1 MSTLLTEPFMQ
12 HALIAGVPIAALAGV
27 VGYFMVLRSQ
37 IFAGDALSHVAFTGA
52 LVALA
57 FGVDARIGLMAATV
71 GIGVMLGLLGDRGRT
86 DDVVIGT
93 VFAWVLGIGVLALS
107 VYTAGAQSSRNRSA
121 GINVLFGSIFGL
133 SSSAAWTAAFVA
145 CGLLILVLLI
155 ARPLLFASIDEAAAG
170 VRGVPVRVLGV
181 GFLALAGA
189 TAGEATQAVGALLLL
204 GLLAA
209 PAGAAMRLTDR
220 PFVALAL
227 APALAV
233 TSMVLGLLCSYAFP
247 TLPPSFTI
255 LAVATAI
262 FALSFL
268 ARPAS
273 RGRPKVTRPAGTAG
287 RDA

>member
-71 GIGVMLGLLGDRGRT
+71 GIGVVLGLLGDRGRT

-155 ARPLLFASIDEAAAG
+155 ARPLLFASIDEAAAA

-233 TSMVLGLLCSYAFP
+233 TSMVLGLLGSYAFP

-268 ARPAS
+268 VRPAS
-273 RGRPKVTRPAGTAG
+273 PSGERPAASGDPG
-287 RDA
+287 

>member
-71 GIGVMLGLLGDRGRT
+71 GIGVVLGLLGDRGRT

-107 VYTAGAQSSRNRSA
+107 VYTAGEQSSRNRSA

-233 TSMVLGLLCSYAFP
+233 TSMVLGLLGSYAFP
-247 TLPPSFTI
+247 SLPPSFTI

-268 ARPAS
+268 VRPAS
-273 RGRPKVTRPAGTAG
+273 PSGERPAASGEPG
-287 RDA
+287 

>member
-71 GIGVMLGLLGDRGRT
+71 GIGVVLGLLGDRGRT

-107 VYTAGAQSSRNRSA
+107 VYTAGEQSSRNRSA

-155 ARPLLFASIDEAAAG
+155 ARPLLFASIDAAAAA

-233 TSMVLGLLCSYAFP
+233 TSMVLGLLGSYAFP

-268 ARPAS
+268 VRPAS
-273 RGRPKVTRPAGTAG
+273 RARPKATRPAGTAA
-287 RDA
+287 RNA